1 MTEEIEE
8 IEMEKEKR
16 RSEISFKASKAS
28 RIEAIRE
35 KKKSMITDDKI
46 NQSSGYSGRSGQ

>member
-1 MTEEIEE
+1 
-8 IEMEKEKR
+8 MEKEKK

-28 RIEAIRE
+28 RVNAIRE
-35 KKKSMITDDKI
+35 KNKKSMITDERM